1 MLRSVKLKRRY
12 YAILLAVGLYLLLCS
27 FSREASQDSI
37 DLDALNRILDGKLE
51 AYMREVRDTKGY
63 LMLNDTTHLEAKQK
77 ALACFVDKGTW
88 TQDDDSNR
96 LTYQPDNSC
105 LQKANSAS
113 LQASVTDLCS
123 TISSKKVLLVG
134 SEATHHLHTLWLD
147 ALDEG
152 HTCLGPEFCTFHHV
166 CLPPAMRTAASL
178 GEPRFKRLPRD
189 QDLAE
194 LGSALV
200 RFSLSSSLLVP
211 DSPRVYSEVRVD
223 ARTGV
228 RARDSNWLEQARRSQ
243 VVVMNRGPLPAPA
256 ATYNVS
262 DGPDALERW
271 QVPWRGVLEQIAT
284 DDYVGSD
291 GRLSRIDRLV
301 NAALDVTLR
310 SMLPE
315 VIETLAL
322 MREDDV
328 VSKNSLIWHG
338 AWYKQP
344 RCASGKPSS
353 SNILSEVLSPSLD
366 PWTLYHN
373 LQAPALKRLSPGKD
387 VSLPNLTALDRAK
400 SVASL
405 EERRKR
411 SDCIRHSGTSPGGR
425 VLQVVFLRSLD
436 FLLASG
442 SQQYLYKWPSSDL
455 LIMGMTASAGGS
467 EAQEAANMY
476 DNSERAYSMTPD

>member
-1 MLRSVKLKRRY
+1 
-12 YAILLAVGLYLLLCS
+12 
-27 FSREASQDSI
+27 
-37 DLDALNRILDGKLE
+37 
-51 AYMREVRDTKGY
+51 MREVRDTKGY

-373 LQAPALKRLSPGKD
+373 LQVYMQNRIMRTLMPSFGVAFMSLVLPRTEGDISHAAPALKRLSPGKD

-442 SQQYLYKWPSSDL
+442 SQQYLYKVG
-455 LIMGMTASAGGS
+455 I
-467 EAQEAANMY
+467 Q
-476 DNSERAYSMTPD
+476 